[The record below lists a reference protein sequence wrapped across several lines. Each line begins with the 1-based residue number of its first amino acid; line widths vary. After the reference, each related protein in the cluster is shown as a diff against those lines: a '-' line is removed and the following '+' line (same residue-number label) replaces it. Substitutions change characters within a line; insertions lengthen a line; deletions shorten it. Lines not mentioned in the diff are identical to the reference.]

1 MGLVYNHLATLVC
14 GVFASV
20 LTLLWDPSVVGL
32 LNYWIPSPM
41 FVDDA
46 SVLDIFFI
54 LAVPITWFLTA
65 VCFVS
70 QISADY
76 MHGHEPTQKSTKKSV
91 YTADGNLSG

>member
-20 LTLLWDPSVVGL
+20 LTLLW
-32 LNYWIPSPM
+32 PM
-41 FVDDA
+41 FVDLSPVYDL
-46 SVLDIFFI
+46 VFI
-54 LAVPITWFLTA
+54 LAVPIMWFLTA

-76 MHGHEPTQKSTKKSV
+76 AHGGHKPSKKSSKKPSKKSGKKIV
-91 YTADGNLSG
+91 YTADGKISE

>member
-20 LTLLWDPSVVGL
+20 LTLLW
-32 LNYWIPSPM
+32 PM
-41 FVDDA
+41 FVDYAD
-46 SVLDIFFI
+46 VLDVVFL
-54 LAVPITWFLTA
+54 LAVPIMWFLTA

-76 MHGHEPTQKSTKKSV
+76 MHGHEPSHKSTKKPV
-91 YTADGNLSG
+91 YTADGILSG

>member
-1 MGLVYNHLATLVC
+1 MGLVYNHLATLVMA
-14 GVFASV
+14 VLASI
-20 LTLLWDPSVVGL
+20 LTLFWQFGSINILDD
-32 LNYWIPSPM
+32 PM
-41 FVDDA
+41 FVDYA

-65 VCFVS
+65 VCFVA

-76 MHGHEPTQKSTKKSV
+76 MHGHEPTQKSIKKSV